1 MNKYSKCIHFFVTFF
16 LIFHIENS
24 LAQTLERY
32 KDQVNEC
39 AVIQY
44 YDRDDQVVIQK
55 CFPFDSTQSPFYKI
69 GLFVI
74 KVNVPFDLFMK
85 NWAIVVFEDGSKI
98 KIKDKISL
106 LYKGNDSNQL
116 SVAHQLDSSE
126 FELLCTKQ
134 ISYFKINDY
143 AKEFD
148 KSQGAYIIKVLQKL
162 KNEKSF

>member
-16 LIFHIENS
+16 LIFYIENS

-85 NWAIVVFEDGSKI
+85 NWAI
-98 KIKDKISL
+98 
-106 LYKGNDSNQL
+106 
-116 SVAHQLDSSE
+116 A
-126 FELLCTKQ
+126 
-134 ISYFKINDY
+134 
-143 AKEFD
+143 
-148 KSQGAYIIKVLQKL
+148 
-162 KNEKSF
+162 